1 MSKDITN
8 EFNDDFSDFSDYT
21 VPFDEPLEY
30 QGADSTDRTAFS
42 MLTERV
48 TDEELLKTQLELFK
62 TKLGVT
68 DDDYIFYIA
77 LIIQNTVMAS
87 NKKILDDYRQVF
99 VEQTTAAEFKLN
111 NKNQEFLTEVN
122 KISDEMKKV
131 SDTAKES
138 MSQFA
143 TNVAANV
150 ARDTALSIERG
161 IEKAVV
167 QLDELKKQFESSK
180 QKILDD
186 EKQNILKN
194 KEKYSGAPYFY
205 FVVGIIFGFILKF
218 VF

>member
-1 MSKDITN
+1 MKEDSFYST
-8 EFNDDFSDFSDYT
+8 DDDY
-21 VPFDEPLEY
+21 VLPFDESFEN
-30 QGADSTDRTAFS
+30 QNAEASNQTAFS
-42 MLTERV
+42 LLSEQV

-62 TKLGVT
+62 AKLGVT

-77 LIIQNTVMAS
+77 LIVQNTVMAA

-99 VEQTTAAEFKLN
+99 VEQTATAEFKLN
-111 NKNQEFLTEVN
+111 SKNQEFLSEVN

-131 SDTAKES
+131 SDAAKES

-150 ARDTALSIERG
+150 ARDTASSIEKG
-161 IEKAVV
+161 IEKAVK
-167 QLDELKKQFESSK
+167 QLEELKNQFESSK

-186 EKQNILKN
+186 EKQRLLKN
-194 KEKYSGAPYFY
+194 NEKYGGAPYFY
-205 FVVGIIFGFILKF
+205 LVVGIAIGFVLKF